1 MTAIITIANQ
11 KGGVGKTTTAINLS
25 AAIANRG
32 KRTLLID
39 LDPQANSTIAFFA
52 SGEISASM
60 FDVLSETRTPM
71 AGVIKPTKDPNL
83 FLGPGRLALAKLEQV
98 LAGQFDAPYRLK
110 DALSPVLKDFD
121 YIVLDTPPS
130 LGILTVNAMVTSSH
144 LLVPIQAAYFAI
156 EGTDD
161 LLETYER
168 IRARP
173 NPGLKVLGVV
183 ITLFDKRTNISRDTH
198 GQIRSVFGEVLFK
211 TKISKN
217 VRLEESPAYKETI
230 LTFAGRMI
238 RVDEI
243 RPNPDQPRKAL
254 GDLRELTESVREKG
268 VLEPLLV
275 RFIAREG
282 CFYIISGE
290 RRYHAARAAGL
301 REVPCIEKSVDDA
314 ETLEIALIEN
324 IQRKDLTAFE
334 EADGLQRLASQ
345 FEYTHEDMAKK
356 IGRARSSVTETLS
369 LLNIPELLRKK
380 CVENGIVSKSL
391 LLQIARQPTEK
402 KMIEMFQRILQGG
415 LTRDEARRERREE
428 QSGPQ
433 RPQPFIFH
441 FEPQNDAFKFR
452 IQFKKSHVSR
462 DELIVTLREILA
474 QLEGTA
480 AAADSTA
487 A

>member
-1 MTAIITIANQ
+1 MRHDAHYIDQLTSYS
-11 KGGVGKTTTAINLS
+11 G
-25 AAIANRG
+25 AA
-32 KRTLLID
+32 
-39 LDPQANSTIAFFA
+39 
-52 SGEISASM
+52 
-60 FDVLSETRTPM
+60 V
-71 AGVIKPTKDPNL
+71 
-83 FLGPGRLALAKLEQV
+83 
-98 LAGQFDAPYRLK
+98 
-110 DALSPVLKDFD
+110 
-121 YIVLDTPPS
+121 
-130 LGILTVNAMVTSSH
+130 
-144 LLVPIQAAYFAI
+144 
-156 EGTDD
+156 
-161 LLETYER
+161 
-168 IRARP
+168 
-173 NPGLKVLGVV
+173 
-183 ITLFDKRTNISRDTH
+183 
-198 GQIRSVFGEVLFK
+198 
-211 TKISKN
+211 
-217 VRLEESPAYKETI
+217 
-230 LTFAGRMI
+230 GRMI

-243 RPNPDQPRKAL
+243 RPNPEQPRKAL

-275 RFIAREG
+275 RFISSEG

-334 EADGLQRLASQ
+334 EADGLHRLATQ

-369 LLNIPELLRKK
+369 LRNIPEALRKK
-380 CVENGIVSKSL
+380 CVENGITSKSL
-391 LLQIARQPTEK
+391 LLQIARQTTEK
-402 KMIEMFQRILQGG
+402 KMGEMFQRILQGG
-415 LTRDEARRERREE
+415 LTREEARRERREE
-428 QSGPQ
+428 QTGPQ

-462 DELIVTLREILA
+462 DELISTLREILS

-480 AAADSTA
+480 SQSSEADSTA

>member
-1 MTAIITIANQ
+1 MRHDAHYIEQLTSYS
-11 KGGVGKTTTAINLS
+11 G
-25 AAIANRG
+25 AA
-32 KRTLLID
+32 
-39 LDPQANSTIAFFA
+39 
-52 SGEISASM
+52 
-60 FDVLSETRTPM
+60 V
-71 AGVIKPTKDPNL
+71 
-83 FLGPGRLALAKLEQV
+83 
-98 LAGQFDAPYRLK
+98 
-110 DALSPVLKDFD
+110 
-121 YIVLDTPPS
+121 
-130 LGILTVNAMVTSSH
+130 
-144 LLVPIQAAYFAI
+144 
-156 EGTDD
+156 
-161 LLETYER
+161 
-168 IRARP
+168 
-173 NPGLKVLGVV
+173 
-183 ITLFDKRTNISRDTH
+183 
-198 GQIRSVFGEVLFK
+198 
-211 TKISKN
+211 
-217 VRLEESPAYKETI
+217 
-230 LTFAGRMI
+230 GRMI

-356 IGRARSSVTETLS
+356 IGRARSSVSETLS

-391 LLQIARQPTEK
+391 LLQITRQPTEK

-480 AAADSTA
+480 SEADSTA

>member
-1 MTAIITIANQ
+1 MLKKA
-11 KGGVGKTTTAINLS
+11 GLPV
-25 AAIANRG
+25 
-32 KRTLLID
+32 TLKMRHDAHYID
-39 LDPQANSTIAFFA
+39 QLTSY
-52 SGEISASM
+52 SGA
-60 FDVLSETRTPM
+60 
-71 AGVIKPTKDPNL
+71 
-83 FLGPGRLALAKLEQV
+83 
-98 LAGQFDAPYRLK
+98 
-110 DALSPVLKDFD
+110 
-121 YIVLDTPPS
+121 
-130 LGILTVNAMVTSSH
+130 TV
-144 LLVPIQAAYFAI
+144 
-156 EGTDD
+156 
-161 LLETYER
+161 
-168 IRARP
+168 
-173 NPGLKVLGVV
+173 
-183 ITLFDKRTNISRDTH
+183 
-198 GQIRSVFGEVLFK
+198 
-211 TKISKN
+211 
-217 VRLEESPAYKETI
+217 
-230 LTFAGRMI
+230 GRMI

-243 RPNPDQPRKAL
+243 RPNPEQPRKAL

-275 RFIAREG
+275 RFVSSEG

-334 EADGLQRLASQ
+334 EADGLHRLATQ
-345 FEYTHEDMAKK
+345 FEYTHEDVAKK

-369 LLNIPELLRKK
+369 LRNIPEALRKK
-380 CVENGIVSKSL
+380 CVENGITSKSL

-402 KMIEMFQRILQGG
+402 KMSEMFQRILQGG

-428 QSGPQ
+428 QTGPQ

-462 DELIVTLREILA
+462 DELISTLREILS

-480 AAADSTA
+480 SQSSEADSTA

>member
-1 MTAIITIANQ
+1 MLKKAGLPVTLKMRHDAHYIDQLTSYS
-11 KGGVGKTTTAINLS
+11 G
-25 AAIANRG
+25 AA
-32 KRTLLID
+32 
-39 LDPQANSTIAFFA
+39 
-52 SGEISASM
+52 
-60 FDVLSETRTPM
+60 V
-71 AGVIKPTKDPNL
+71 
-83 FLGPGRLALAKLEQV
+83 
-98 LAGQFDAPYRLK
+98 
-110 DALSPVLKDFD
+110 
-121 YIVLDTPPS
+121 
-130 LGILTVNAMVTSSH
+130 
-144 LLVPIQAAYFAI
+144 
-156 EGTDD
+156 
-161 LLETYER
+161 
-168 IRARP
+168 
-173 NPGLKVLGVV
+173 
-183 ITLFDKRTNISRDTH
+183 
-198 GQIRSVFGEVLFK
+198 
-211 TKISKN
+211 
-217 VRLEESPAYKETI
+217 
-230 LTFAGRMI
+230 GRMI

-243 RPNPDQPRKAL
+243 RPNPEQPRKAL

-275 RFIAREG
+275 RFISSEG

-334 EADGLQRLASQ
+334 EADGLHRLATQ

-369 LLNIPELLRKK
+369 LRNIPEALRKK
-380 CVENGIVSKSL
+380 CIENGVTSKSL
-391 LLQIARQPTEK
+391 LLQIARQPSEK
-402 KMIEMFQRILQGG
+402 KMNEMFQRILQGG

-428 QSGPQ
+428 QAGPQ

-462 DELIVTLREILA
+462 DELISTLREILS

-480 AAADSTA
+480 SQSSEADSTA